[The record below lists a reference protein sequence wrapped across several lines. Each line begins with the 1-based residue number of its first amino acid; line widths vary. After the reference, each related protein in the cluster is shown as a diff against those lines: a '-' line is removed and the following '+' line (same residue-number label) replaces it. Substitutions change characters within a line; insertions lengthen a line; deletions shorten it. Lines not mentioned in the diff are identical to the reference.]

1 MAWKGKELVGMT
13 NFEKCIDGSGWLSM
27 ARTDPSW
34 RRSGV
39 ALFLQRQIAAR
50 AQRKGITTLRLWASS
65 KNKPS
70 ISAIRKGGFKQ
81 VCEAAHISYYS
92 RAKGKRTSTRPIN
105 NSSRTELEPFLRS
118 KYLSQMN
125 GYLAYD
131 WHFVKAN
138 TELLKLLRRRKEL
151 YSVGDTVFIQTRPER
166 IFGRLETGLALLAGP
181 FTDSLRN
188 AKQVARGV
196 GAQNVGGYIPHNKYL
211 LRASRRL
218 GDLGS
223 RANIGESIAS
233 YSKAKYCNGNQ
244 SHCRVLLWVAI
255 QEWDCCE
262 A

>member
-39 ALFLQRQIAAR
+39 ALFLQRQITAH
-50 AQRKGITTLRLWASS
+50 AQRRGITTLRLWTSS

-92 RAKGKRTSTRPIN
+92 RAKGKSTPTR
-105 NSSRTELEPFLRS
+105 SLSTGSRTRLEPLLQS

-138 TELLKLLRRRKEL
+138 TRLLRLIRRKKEL
-151 YSVGDTVFIQTRPER
+151 YSVGDTVFIQTKPEK

-188 AKQVARGV
+188 AKQVARGM
-196 GAQNVGGYIPHNKYL
+196 GGQNVGGYIPHNKYL
-211 LRASRRL
+211 LRASRTFGFKSEHWGR
-218 GDLGS
+218 
-223 RANIGESIAS
+223 
-233 YSKAKYCNGNQ
+233 
-244 SHCRVLLWVAI
+244 HCLVFERKIL
-255 QEWDCCE
+255 
-262 A
+262 